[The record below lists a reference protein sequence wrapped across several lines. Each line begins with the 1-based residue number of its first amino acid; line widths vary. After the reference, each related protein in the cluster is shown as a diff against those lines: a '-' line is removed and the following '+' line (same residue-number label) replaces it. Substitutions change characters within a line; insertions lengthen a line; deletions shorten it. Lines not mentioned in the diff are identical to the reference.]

1 MVNGQTGRGEET
13 RTPDLLL
20 PKQVRYQL
28 RYSPASHDATGPGRA
43 QPMVSARNLGP
54 VASDSVDGAD
64 HHDRARR
71 MLQHGTAD
79 RTEQQRSEPA
89 VTA

>member
-1 MVNGQTGRGEET
+1 
-13 RTPDLLL
+13 
-20 PKQVRYQL
+20 
-28 RYSPASHDATGPGRA
+28 
-43 QPMVSARNLGP
+43 MVSARNLGP